1 MSAGKS
7 NIHHDDKYYRKL
19 VRTIKF
25 VVYMVLSALA
35 VLIVGIVLVWVF
47 DKAPDNPFSH
57 GWNLFFVIVFAI
69 LVACLQLPG
78 YIMDIRKIEKG
89 DPKTPAQEVK
99 PKPYAAVIDHA
110 QEENLI
116 DEDNKLSVP
125 RTEFV
130 RFCVKNGYFAPHRKE
145 NWKTIDSILKDW
157 QTEKPI
163 TASQLTQSFQDLQAR
178 GQL

>member
-1 MSAGKS
+1 MSATNNNKPCE
-7 NIHHDDKYYRKL
+7 DKHYRKMR
-19 VRTIKF
+19 RTIKI
-25 VVYMVLSALA
+25 VVYMALSALA
-35 VLIVGIVLVWVF
+35 ILLLGLVFVWMY

-78 YIMDIRKIEKG
+78 YIMDIRKIEMG
-89 DPKTPAQEVK
+89 DPKSYAQEVK
-99 PKPYAAVIDHA
+99 PKPYAAVLDHA
-110 QEENLI
+110 RKENLI
-116 DEDNKLSVP
+116 DEDNKLNVP
-125 RTEFV
+125 RTNFV

-145 NWKTIDSILKDW
+145 NWKIIDGVLKDW

-163 TASQLTQSFQDLQAR
+163 TAGQLTQSFQDLQAR

>member
-1 MSAGKS
+1 MSARN
-7 NIHHDDKYYRKL
+7 NIPRDDKQYRKML
-19 VRTIKF
+19 RTIKLL
-25 VVYMVLSALA
+25 VYMVLSVLA
-35 VLIVGIVLVWVF
+35 VLLVGLVLVWMY

-69 LVACLQLPG
+69 LVACLHLPG
-78 YIMDIRKIEKG
+78 YIIDIRKIEMG
-89 DPKTPAQEVK
+89 DSTQVKDIAPKS
-99 PKPYAAVIDHA
+99 YAAVLDHA
-110 QEENLI
+110 RKEKLI

-145 NWKTIDSILKDW
+145 NWKTIDAVLKDW
-157 QTEKPI
+157 QTGKPI

>member
-1 MSAGKS
+1 MSASKY
-7 NIHHDDKYYRKL
+7 NISHNEKHYRKL
-19 VRTIKF
+19 MRTIKF
-25 VVYMVLSALA
+25 VVYMVLSVLA
-35 VLIVGIVLVWVF
+35 VLIVGLVLVWVF

-69 LVACLQLPG
+69 LVAGLQVPN
-78 YIMDIRKIEKG
+78 YIMDIRKIEMG
-89 DPKTPAQEVK
+89 DSTQVKDLAPKS
-99 PKPYAAVIDHA
+99 YAAVLDHA
-110 QEENLI
+110 RKEKLI

-145 NWKTIDSILKDW
+145 NWKTIDAVLKDW

-178 GQL
+178 GQF

>member
-1 MSAGKS
+1 M
-7 NIHHDDKYYRKL
+7 
-19 VRTIKF
+19 RTIKF

-35 VLIVGIVLVWVF
+35 VLIVGLVLVWVF

-57 GWNLFFVIVFAI
+57 GWNLFFVIVFA
-69 LVACLQLPG
+69 LLAAGLQIPN
-78 YIMDIRKIEKG
+78 YIMDIRKIDMSDSNPAKVIA
-89 DPKTPAQEVK
+89 PKS
-99 PKPYAAVIDHA
+99 YAAVMDHA
-110 QEENLI
+110 RKENLI

-145 NWKTIDSILKDW
+145 NWKTIDSVLKDW